1 MLAIIKE
8 VCGDERAIVA
18 GDFNFF
24 PDRDG
29 GKQRAILTDFQL
41 ASFPLWDV
49 GGKMWSETSQTAR
62 PIEGTFV
69 GYDHDEFKCKDLS
82 QPSSRLDHI
91 FLKGDV
97 MVASHLK
104 LCTETMVQ
112 HLGEMLYLMVFC
124 TQKQVVPEPPE
135 LSCRDLLPSDH
146 LALLVELQL
155 GRQE

>member
-1 MLAIIKE
+1 MIIKE
-8 VCGDERAIVA
+8 VCDDERAIVA

-29 GKQRAILTDFQL
+29 GKQRAILTHSNML
-41 ASFPLWDV
+41 AITLWDV
-49 GGKMWSETSQTAR
+49 GGKMWNETSQTSR
-62 PIEGTFV
+62 PLEGTFV

-104 LCTETMVQ
+104 LCTETM
-112 HLGEMLYLMVFC
+112 L
-124 TQKQVVPEPPE
+124 VPEPPE